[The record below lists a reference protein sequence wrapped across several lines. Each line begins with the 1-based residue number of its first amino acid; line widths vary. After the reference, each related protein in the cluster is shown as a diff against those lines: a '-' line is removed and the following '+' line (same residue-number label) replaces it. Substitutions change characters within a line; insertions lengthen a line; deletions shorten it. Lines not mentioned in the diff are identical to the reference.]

1 MNLGNEQ
8 LVERLTDYYQ
18 SRLSLLLCESA
29 YTGAGSDV
37 PKIRFCH
44 RLQNGEGRA
53 WGGLS
58 ALLVELVIKDDS
70 ERLPATLV
78 FGFLPK
84 ETVLQQDEVA
94 KIFEWPGV
102 QYLFYS
108 VSDDVLLA
116 AARSAIEGAK
126 QPLPNW
132 REIEV
137 RKNLLILSA
146 EIRHWLENRMRNTE
160 LALSDFESAMRGE
173 IRLHR
178 THLEPVTAISE
189 NHQAMLDRLWMLE
202 ISAGRFAPRTGGL
215 GPLKA
220 GIAGF
225 KTSWQAL
232 EAARAA
238 LLASGEA
245 EVRAEHIKEVVIGFR
260 RVRDALSTAIMA
272 TRELDNEMITREG
285 N

>member
-1 MNLGNEQ
+1 MP
-8 LVERLTDYYQ
+8 R
-18 SRLSLLLCESA
+18 
-29 YTGAGSDV
+29 
-37 PKIRFCH
+37 IRFCH

-84 ETVLQQDEVA
+84 EIVLQQDDVA

-102 QYLFYS
+102 QYLAYS

-132 REIEV
+132 RETEV
-137 RKNLLILSA
+137 RKNLLTLSA

-160 LALSDFESAMRGE
+160 LALSDFESALRGE

-178 THLEPVTAISE
+178 SHLEPVAAISE
-189 NHQAMLDRLWMLE
+189 DHQTMLDRLWAME
-202 ISAGRFAPRTGGL
+202 ISAGQFAPRTGGL
-215 GPLKA
+215 TPLKA
-220 GIAGF
+220 AIGEFETG
-225 KTSWQAL
+225 WQAL
-232 EAARAA
+232 EATRAA
-238 LLASGEA
+238 LLASVES
-245 EVRAEHIKEVVIGFR
+245 EDRAKRIKEAVMGFR
-260 RVRDALSTAIMA
+260 RVRDALSAAIMA
-272 TRELDNEMITREG
+272 TRELDDEMITRRV